1 MLYASGSNTLAKLAL
16 GANGKLLQSNGSNI
30 VYGDVDGGTY

>member
-16 GANGKLLQSNGSNI
+16 GASGKLLQSNGSNI
-30 VYGDVDGGTY
+30 VYADVDGGTY